1 MCAAYTKI
9 ETCHIQAH
17 EVCRIHAYTIQHTY
31 CIYICYLHAHICM
44 YTAYILYISATILGM
59 YLHTCSIYTA
69 YILHIYLLPYKACIQ
84 HTYCIRAHLHMYA
97 AHVLHT
103 IHPYC
108 CIHKNWLSAT
118 RIPYKHNMKKCM
130 QFVCNCLHAAC
141 NINNCMYAAH
151 DNCTRVAYMYSD
163 ACDLM
168 CMYVAC
174 VWR

>member
-17 EVCRIHAYTIQHTY
+17 EVCRIHVYTIQHTY
-31 CIYICYLHAHICM
+31 CIYICYLHAHIM
-44 YTAYILYISATILGM
+44 HVYSNISATILGM
-59 YLHTCSIYTA
+59 YTA
-69 YILHIYLLPYKACIQ
+69 YILHMCTP
-84 HTYCIRAHLHMYA
+84 
-97 AHVLHT
+97 AHVTHVCCTRAAHT

-118 RIPYKHNMKKCM
+118 RIPYKHMKRCM

-141 NINNCMYAAH
+141 MLYINNCMYAAR
-151 DNCTRVAYMYSD
+151 NNRTCVAYMYSD